1 MKMLKMTEPN
11 RKKSKKSEVLLPKYL
26 LGKTLGIG
34 SFGKVKL
41 GQHVLTGFEVAVKI
55 LNLQKLNDA
64 EVERVRREIKI
75 MGRLS
80 HPNIIRLYEVIEIK
94 SKIYVVMEYM
104 NHGGLYDYVIERGRL
119 KEDEARHI
127 FRQIIWGL
135 EFCHLNKVVHRDLK
149 PENLLLDLQLNV
161 KLADFGLCNVMC
173 DGHFLKTSCG
183 SPNYAAPEVVSGKLY
198 AGPEVD
204 IWSCGIILYVLLCGR
219 LPFDADNIPSLFK
232 QIKNGL
238 YTLPTHLS
246 PLAKDLIIQI
256 LVVDPLRRFTIPQ
269 IREHP
274 WFEYHLPQYLAL
286 PAEEARRGTKK
297 DHDISYL
304 HQQGGAAK
312 IARNS
317 LKQQQHCIDNR
328 IASPKHQFPV
338 TRHWTLG
345 TQSPAHPQEI
355 MVEILG
361 VLQRLTICWKQI
373 GNYNI
378 RCKWI
383 PILWSGLQTKLTLDL
398 RHDPNEAS
406 ASRDGDIVDPRLQ
419 NAIKFEIQL
428 YKAPQ
433 KVYLIDL
440 QRISGPPILFLDLC
454 LLFFSQLQLL

>member
-1 MKMLKMTEPN
+1 MTEPN

-297 DHDISYL
+297 
-304 HQQGGAAK
+304 GGAAK

-345 TQSPAHPQEI
+345 TQ
-355 MVEILG
+355 
-361 VLQRLTICWKQI
+361 
-373 GNYNI
+373 
-378 RCKWI
+378 
-383 PILWSGLQTKLTLDL
+383 
-398 RHDPNEAS
+398 
-406 ASRDGDIVDPRLQ
+406 
-419 NAIKFEIQL
+419 L